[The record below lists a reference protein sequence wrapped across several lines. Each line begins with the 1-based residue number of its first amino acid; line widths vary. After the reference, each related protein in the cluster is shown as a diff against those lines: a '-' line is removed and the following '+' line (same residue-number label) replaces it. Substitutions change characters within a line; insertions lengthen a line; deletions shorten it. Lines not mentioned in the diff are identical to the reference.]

1 MKMRPSS
8 KYFLK
13 KDQLLEEAIEDAIF
27 ETPEV
32 KDKVVVKKKRRK
44 EERKNPR
51 ATAWYHDYVLSPK
64 VDNQK
69 FLKTFRLRFRM
80 PYMSYQQLLCEMN
93 NHDVFSRWHDEKK
106 DAIGR
111 KSAPL
116 SLLLLSALRYL
127 GRGWTFDDLYEVTG
141 ISDEVQRVFFHI
153 FIDYGSTELYK
164 KHVMD
169 CMYKNVHTSDYTR
182 LGFNGAVAS
191 MDGVHITTE
200 RCEASKRNLHLA
212 HKSSLTS
219 RAYNV
224 SCNHRK
230 QILNSTRGAPCTFND
245 KSLFLRDEFAMDVKT
260 GNKFGDNKF
269 KLYRYDESNEIITQ
283 EFQGAYL
290 IVDNGYFEWSCMVAP
305 IKNTNSR
312 KQIWFSEYLE
322 STRKDIECAFGIL
335 KGRWRV
341 LKTGVR
347 LHGVLKCDQV
357 FFTCLALHNMLIE
370 VDGLSDE
377 GLWRGEWGLHDNI
390 ADVLNHVPE
399 TILRLLNPD
408 KLREYDCSVIGS
420 NTEGYQSIKA
430 KQPLAYSNVPI
441 DIKSLSFE
449 TFMNELIIHFNICF
463 EKRILKWRVHN
474 KSTGFLQLT

>member
-1 MKMRPSS
+1 
-8 KYFLK
+8 
-13 KDQLLEEAIEDAIF
+13 
-27 ETPEV
+27 
-32 KDKVVVKKKRRK
+32 
-44 EERKNPR
+44 
-51 ATAWYHDYVLSPK
+51 
-64 VDNQK
+64 
-69 FLKTFRLRFRM
+69 
-80 PYMSYQQLLCEMN
+80 
-93 NHDVFSRWHDEKK
+93 
-106 DAIGR
+106 
-111 KSAPL
+111 
-116 SLLLLSALRYL
+116 
-127 GRGWTFDDLYEVTG
+127 
-141 ISDEVQRVFFHI
+141 
-153 FIDYGSTELYK
+153 
-164 KHVMD
+164 
-169 CMYKNVHTSDYTR
+169 
-182 LGFNGAVAS
+182 
-191 MDGVHITTE
+191 
-200 RCEASKRNLHLA
+200 
-212 HKSSLTS
+212 
-219 RAYNV
+219 
-224 SCNHRK
+224 
-230 QILNSTRGAPCTFND
+230 
-245 KSLFLRDEFAMDVKT
+245 
-260 GNKFGDNKF
+260 
-269 KLYRYDESNEIITQ
+269 
-283 EFQGAYL
+283 
-290 IVDNGYFEWSCMVAP
+290 MVAP

-312 KQIWFSEYLE
+312 KQIRFSEYLE

-474 KSTGFLQLT
+474 KSTGFFATDLNQILNNVY